1 MRTLK
6 VLVYGD
12 VDLNIMDGSA
22 VWLTSMA
29 GMLATNPD
37 IQAEILLKA
46 RIKNTLLTDE
56 MAGYPNVTIIQPYEN
71 LGERSFAN
79 GNRMNVAEAVTVMK
93 ELDAKNNYD
102 LIIVRGFDLVRQLMQ
117 EGGLLV
123 EKTVP
128 YITDFSHTLTRS
140 SRKERSE
147 LEEVYTRFP
156 SLFMQTEP
164 MKKSFMRLMD
174 VDGAKIQILFPMVP
188 NITSEPSFRNRNDRL
203 IYTGK
208 FATDWYTEEIVEVA
222 SELDEKITVG
232 IAGDKFQGELAAK
245 KAHIMQQFT
254 EEPRID
260 WHGAMSRSASQQ
272 FIEDGDVG
280 ISWRSEVIDND
291 ESVELS
297 TKLLEYGRLG
307 KPVLLRR
314 TKMHEDLL
322 GKDYPLFVDTKE
334 QFVTKA
340 TQSLEDSK
348 LYERAARMVY
358 EASQHFTLE
367 ASYKRLS
374 SFLWS
379 YQKDRIRVVFAGH
392 DLKFLTMAIT
402 ACEANPQLEVKIDN
416 WKGHA
421 THDEKQSQ
429 MLLDWAD
436 VIFCEWGLG
445 NAVWYSKH
453 KKPHQKLIVRMH
465 LQERETEYPANY
477 TMDNIDQ
484 IIAISPYIFEEFH
497 RVCKIPREKMTM
509 IYNMI
514 DTAQYR
520 RKKTVD
526 SRYNIGVCG
535 ILPSRKRLDLTLDI
549 LEKLWQK
556 DKRYRLYVK
565 SRMPQDLA
573 WLMQREDEK
582 KYYDSVF
589 KRIKNAP
596 WKDAVIFDE
605 HGDDVA
611 DWMKKI
617 GFMLST
623 SDFESFHLAPMEGM
637 ASGSVPCVLHWP
649 GAETIYPEEHIFETT
664 DAIAEYIRAYKQ
676 TPDKKLELRLYPQA
690 KFDKVIICKKLE
702 NMIMGAFL
710 NGKTSNKL

>member
-37 IQAEILLKA
+37 IQTEILLKA

-56 MAGYPNVTIIQPYEN
+56 MAGYPNVKMIQPYED
-71 LGERSFAN
+71 LGNRSFAN
-79 GNRMNVAEAVTVMK
+79 GNRMNAAEAVRVMK
-93 ELDAKNNYD
+93 ELDAKNHYH
-102 LIIVRGFDLVRQLMQ
+102 LIIVRGFDLVRQLVQ
-117 EGGLLV
+117 ESKLV
-123 EKTVP
+123 GKTVP
-128 YITDFSHTLTRS
+128 YITDFNHTLTRS

-147 LEEVYTRFP
+147 LGEVYRRFP
-156 SLFMQTEP
+156 NLFMQTEP
-164 MKKSFMRLMD
+164 MKQAFMRLMN
-174 VDGAKIQILFPMVP
+174 VDGEKIQILFPMVP
-188 NITSEPSFRNRNDRL
+188 NGAAQPSFRNENDRL
-203 IYTGK
+203 VYTGK
-208 FATDWYTEEIVEVA
+208 FAADWYTEEIVEAA
-222 SELDEKITVG
+222 SELEGNITVG
-232 IAGDKFQGELAAK
+232 IAGDKFQGELTAK
-245 KAHIMQQFT
+245 KEQIMKQFA
-254 EEPRID
+254 EEPKID
-260 WHGAMSRSASQQ
+260 WRGAMSRSASQQ
-272 FIEDGDVG
+272 FIEDGDIG

-314 TKMHEDLL
+314 TKMHEGLL
-322 GKDYPLFVDTKE
+322 GKDYPLFVTTKE
-334 QFVTKA
+334 QFIEKA
-340 TQSLEDSK
+340 TQSLTDST
-348 LYERAARMVY
+348 LYEKAARMTY
-358 EASQHFTLE
+358 EASQHFTMA

-379 YQKDRIRVVFAGH
+379 YQKDKIRVVFAGH
-392 DLKFLTMAIT
+392 DLKFLTMAID
-402 ACEANPQLEVKIDN
+402 ACEANPRLEVKVDK

-421 THDEKQSQ
+421 THDEKASQ
-429 MLLDWAD
+429 KLLNWAD

-453 KKPHQKLIVRMH
+453 KKAHQKLIVRMH
-465 LQERETEYPANY
+465 LQERETEHPANY

-497 RVCKIPREKMTM
+497 RVCGIPREKMTM

-535 ILPSRKRLDLTLDI
+535 ILPSRKRMDLTLDI

-565 SRMPQDLA
+565 SRMPQDLP

-582 KYYDSVF
+582 MYYDAIF
-589 KRIKNAP
+589 KRIEDAP

-605 HGDDVA
+605 HGDDVPE
-611 DWMKKI
+611 WMRKI

-664 DAIAEYIRAYKQ
+664 EDIAEYIGSYKQ

-690 KFDKVIICKKLE
+690 NFDKLIICKKLE
-702 NMIMGAFL
+702 NVIMEAFV
-710 NGKTSNKL
+710 NGETSNKH

>member
-1 MRTLK
+1 M
-6 VLVYGD
+6 YGD

-37 IQAEILLKA
+37 VQTEILLKA
-46 RIKNTLLTDE
+46 RVKNTLLTDE
-56 MAGYPNVTIIQPYEN
+56 MAGYPNVTMIQPYED
-71 LGERSFAN
+71 LEKRSFDN
-79 GNRMNVAEAVTVMK
+79 GNRMNVAEAVRVMK
-93 ELDAKNNYD
+93 ELDAKNHYHV
-102 LIIVRGFDLVRQLMQ
+102 IIVRGFDLVRQLMK
-117 EGGLLV
+117 ESKLV

-128 YITDFSHTLTRS
+128 YITDFNHTLTRS
-140 SRKERSE
+140 SRKERAE
-147 LEEVYTRFP
+147 LGEVYKRFP
-156 SLFMQTEP
+156 NIFMQTEP
-164 MKKSFMRLMD
+164 MKQAFMRLMN
-174 VDGAKIQILFPMVP
+174 VGGEKIQILFPMVP
-188 NITSEPSFRNRNDRL
+188 NGTVEPSFRNKNDRL
-203 IYTGK
+203 VYTGK
-208 FATDWYTEEIVEVA
+208 FATDWYTEEIVEAA
-222 SELDEKITVG
+222 SELDGNITVG
-232 IAGDKFQGELAAK
+232 IAGDKFQGELTAK
-245 KAHIMQQFT
+245 KEQIMQQFT
-254 EEPRID
+254 EEPKID
-260 WHGAMSRSASQQ
+260 WRGAMSRSASQQ
-272 FIEDGDVG
+272 FIEDADVG

-307 KPVLLRR
+307 KPVLVRR

-322 GKDYPLFVDTKE
+322 GKDYPLFVATKE
-334 QFVTKA
+334 QFIEKA
-340 TQSLEDSK
+340 TQSLNDSA
-348 LYERAARMVY
+348 LYERAARMTY
-358 EASQHFTLE
+358 GASQHFTMA

-374 SFLWS
+374 TFLWS
-379 YQKDRIRVVFAGH
+379 YQKDNIRIVFAGH
-392 DLKFLTMAIT
+392 DLKFLTMAIET
-402 ACEANPQLEVKIDN
+402 CGANPRLEVKIDT

-421 THDEKQSQ
+421 THDEKTSQ
-429 MLLDWAD
+429 KLLDWAD
-436 VIFCEWGLG
+436 IIFCEWGLG

-465 LQERETEYPANY
+465 LQERETEHPANY

-497 RVCKIPREKMTM
+497 RVCGIPREKMTM

-565 SRMPQDLA
+565 SKMPQDLP

-582 KYYDSVF
+582 AYYDAIF
-589 KRIKNAP
+589 KRIEDAP

-611 DWMKKI
+611 EWMRKI

-664 DAIAEYIRAYKQ
+664 EDIAEYIESYEQ

-690 KFDKVIICKKLE
+690 NFDKMIICKKLE
-702 NMIMGAFL
+702 NVIMEAFV
-710 NGKTSNKL
+710 NGETSSKL

>member
-1 MRTLK
+1 
-6 VLVYGD
+6 
-12 VDLNIMDGSA
+12 MDGSA

-37 IQAEILLKA
+37 IQTEILLKA

-56 MAGYPNVTIIQPYEN
+56 MAGYPNVKMIQPYED
-71 LGERSFAN
+71 LGNRSFAN
-79 GNRMNVAEAVTVMK
+79 GNRMNAAEAVRVMK
-93 ELDAKNNYD
+93 ELDAKNHYH
-102 LIIVRGFDLVRQLMQ
+102 LIIVRGFDLVRQLVQ
-117 EGGLLV
+117 ESKLV
-123 EKTVP
+123 GKTVP
-128 YITDFSHTLTRS
+128 YITDFNHTLTRS

-147 LEEVYTRFP
+147 LGEVYRRFP
-156 SLFMQTEP
+156 NLFMQTEP
-164 MKKSFMRLMD
+164 MKQAFMRLMN
-174 VDGAKIQILFPMVP
+174 VDGEKIQILFPMVP
-188 NITSEPSFRNRNDRL
+188 NGAAQPSFRNENDRL
-203 IYTGK
+203 VYTGK
-208 FATDWYTEEIVEVA
+208 FAADWYTEEIVEAA
-222 SELDEKITVG
+222 SELEGNITVG
-232 IAGDKFQGELAAK
+232 IAGDKFQGELTAK
-245 KAHIMQQFT
+245 KEQIMKQFA
-254 EEPRID
+254 EEPKID
-260 WHGAMSRSASQQ
+260 WRGAMSRSASQQ
-272 FIEDGDVG
+272 FIEDGDIG

-314 TKMHEDLL
+314 TKMHEGLL
-322 GKDYPLFVDTKE
+322 GKDYPLFVTTKE
-334 QFVTKA
+334 QFIEKA
-340 TQSLEDSK
+340 TQSLTDST
-348 LYERAARMVY
+348 LYEKAARMTY
-358 EASQHFTLE
+358 GASQHFTMA

-379 YQKDRIRVVFAGH
+379 YQKDKIRVVFAGH
-392 DLKFLTMAIT
+392 DLKFLTMAID
-402 ACEANPQLEVKIDN
+402 ACEANPRLEVKVDK

-421 THDEKQSQ
+421 THDEKASQ
-429 MLLDWAD
+429 KLLNWAD

-453 KKPHQKLIVRMH
+453 KKAHQKLIVRMH
-465 LQERETEYPANY
+465 LQERETEHPANY

-497 RVCKIPREKMTM
+497 RVCGIPREKMTM

-535 ILPSRKRLDLTLDI
+535 ILPSRKRMDLTLDI

-565 SRMPQDLA
+565 SRMPQDLP

-582 KYYDSVF
+582 MYYDAIF
-589 KRIKNAP
+589 KRIEDAP

-605 HGDDVA
+605 HGDDVPE
-611 DWMKKI
+611 WMRKI

-664 DAIAEYIRAYKQ
+664 EDIAEYIGAYKQ

-690 KFDKVIICKKLE
+690 NFDKLIICKKLE
-702 NMIMGAFL
+702 NVIMEAFV
-710 NGKTSNKL
+710 NGETSNKH

>member
-1 MRTLK
+1 MLRTLK

-29 GMLATNPD
+29 GMLATSPD
-37 IQAEILLKA
+37 IQTDILLKA
-46 RIKNTLLTDE
+46 RIKNTRLTEE
-56 MAGYPNVTIIQPYEN
+56 MAEYSNVKMIQPYED
-71 LGERSFAN
+71 LEKRTFAN
-79 GNRMNVAEAVTVMK
+79 GNRMNVAEAVRVMK
-93 ELDAKNNYD
+93 ELDAKNKYN
-102 LIIVRGFDLVRQLMQ
+102 LIIVRGFDLVRQLLQ
-117 EGGLLV
+117 ESKLAG
-123 EKTVP
+123 KTVP
-128 YITDFSHTLTRS
+128 YITDFHHTLTES

-147 LEEVYTRFP
+147 LSEVYRRFP
-156 SLFMQTEP
+156 NLFMQTEP
-164 MKKSFMRLMD
+164 MKQAFMRLMN

-188 NITSEPSFRNRNDRL
+188 NMTAEPSFRNQNDRL

-208 FATDWYTEEIVEVA
+208 FAADWYTEELL
-222 SELDEKITVG
+222 ELAPKLDKNMMIG

-245 KAHIMQQFT
+245 KEQIMQQFT
-254 EEPRID
+254 EEPMID
-260 WHGAMSRSASQQ
+260 WQGAMSRSASQQ

-280 ISWRSEVIDND
+280 ISWRSEAIDND

-297 TKLLEYGRLG
+297 TKLLEYGRNG

-322 GKDYPLFVDTKE
+322 GKDYPLFVMTKE
-334 QFVTKA
+334 EFIEKA
-340 TQSLEDSK
+340 TQSLTDSK
-348 LYERAARMVY
+348 LYERAARMTY
-358 EASQHFTLE
+358 EASKYFTME
-367 ASYKRLS
+367 AAYKRLS

-379 YQKDRIRVVFAGH
+379 YQKDKIRVVFAGH
-392 DLKFLTMAIT
+392 DLKFLTMAI
-402 ACEANPQLEVKIDN
+402 AASEADPQLEVKIDT
-416 WKGHA
+416 WQGHA
-421 THDEKQSQ
+421 THDEKTSQ
-429 MLLDWAD
+429 KLLEWAD

-465 LQERETEYPANY
+465 LQERETPHPANY
-477 TMDNIDQ
+477 TIENIDQ
-484 IIAISPYIFEEFH
+484 FIAISPYIFEEFH
-497 RVCKIPREKMTM
+497 RVCGIPREKMTM

-520 RKKTVD
+520 RKKTID

-556 DKRYRLYVK
+556 DNRYRLYVK
-565 SRMPQDLA
+565 SRMPQDLP

-582 KYYDSVF
+582 AYYDAVF
-589 KRIKNAP
+589 KRIEDAP

-605 HGDDVA
+605 HGDDVPE
-611 DWMKKI
+611 WMRKI

-637 ASGSVPCVLHWP
+637 ASGSVPCVLHWS
-649 GAETIYPEEHIFETT
+649 GAETIYPEENIFETT
-664 DAIAEYIRAYKQ
+664 TEIADYIRAYKR
-676 TPDKKLELRLYPQA
+676 TPEKQAELRLYPQA
-690 KFDKVIICKKLE
+690 NFDKLIICKKIE
-702 NMIMGAFL
+702 KTIKEAFL
-710 NGKTSNKL
+710 YGASNKL

>member
-1 MRTLK
+1 M
-6 VLVYGD
+6 YGD

-71 LGERSFAN
+71 LDERSFAN

-93 ELDAKNNYD
+93 ELDAKKHYD

-117 EGGLLV
+117 DGKLLV

-156 SLFMQTEP
+156 NLFMQTEP
-164 MKKSFMRLMD
+164 MKQSFMRLMD
-174 VDGAKIQILFPMVP
+174 VDGVKIQILFPMVP

-208 FATDWYTEEIVEVA
+208 FATDWYTEQIVEVA
-222 SELDEKITVG
+222 SELGEKITIG

-254 EEPRID
+254 EEPKIS
-260 WHGAMSRSASQQ
+260 WYGAMSRSASQR

-322 GKDYPLFVDTKE
+322 GEDYPLFVDTKE
-334 QFVTKA
+334 QFVKKA

-348 LYERAARMVY
+348 LYERSARMAY

-367 ASYKRLS
+367 AAYKRLS

-379 YQKDRIRVVFAGH
+379 FQKDKIRVVFAGH
-392 DLKFLTMAIT
+392 DLKFLRMAIT
-402 ACEANPQLEVKIDN
+402 ACEASPQLEVKIDN

-421 THDEKQSQ
+421 THDEKKSQ
-429 MLLDWAD
+429 ILLDWAD

-453 KKPHQKLIVRMH
+453 KKQHQKLIVRMH
-465 LQERETEYPANY
+465 LQERETEHPANY

-497 RVCKIPREKMTM
+497 RVCNIPREKMTM

-514 DTAQYR
+514 DTAQYC

-565 SRMPQDLA
+565 SRMPQDLP

-589 KRIKNAP
+589 QRIEDAP
-596 WKDAVIFDE
+596 WKDAVTFDE

-611 DWMKKI
+611 EWMKKI

-649 GAETIYPEEHIFETT
+649 GAETIYPKEHIFETT
-664 DAIAEYIRAYKQ
+664 DAIAEYIRVYKQ
-676 TPDKKLELRLYPQA
+676 APDKKLELRLYPQA
-690 KFDKVIICKKLE
+690 KFDKIIICEKIE
-702 NMIMGAFL
+702 NMIVGAFL
-710 NGKTSNKL
+710 NGKTSSKI

>member
-37 IQAEILLKA
+37 IQTEILLKA

-56 MAGYPNVTIIQPYEN
+56 MAGYPNVKMIQPYEDFGN
-71 LGERSFAN
+71 RPFAN
-79 GNRMNVAEAVTVMK
+79 GNRMNAAEAVRVMK
-93 ELDAKNNYD
+93 ELDAKNHYH
-102 LIIVRGFDLVRQLMQ
+102 LIIVRGFDLVRQLVQ
-117 EGGLLV
+117 ESKLV
-123 EKTVP
+123 GKTVP
-128 YITDFSHTLTRS
+128 YITDFNHTLTRS

-147 LEEVYTRFP
+147 LGEVYRRFP
-156 SLFMQTEP
+156 NLFMQTEP
-164 MKKSFMRLMD
+164 MKQAFMRLMN
-174 VDGAKIQILFPMVP
+174 VDGEKIQILFPMVP
-188 NITSEPSFRNRNDRL
+188 NGAAQPSFRNENDRL
-203 IYTGK
+203 VYTGK
-208 FATDWYTEEIVEVA
+208 FAADWYTEEIVEAA
-222 SELDEKITVG
+222 SELEGNITVG
-232 IAGDKFQGELAAK
+232 IAGDKFQGELTAK
-245 KAHIMQQFT
+245 KEQIMKQFA
-254 EEPRID
+254 EEPKID
-260 WHGAMSRSASQQ
+260 WRGAMSRSASQQ
-272 FIEDGDVG
+272 FIEDGDIG

-314 TKMHEDLL
+314 TKMHEGLL
-322 GKDYPLFVDTKE
+322 GKDYPLFVTTKE
-334 QFVTKA
+334 QFIEKA
-340 TQSLEDSK
+340 TQSLTDST
-348 LYERAARMVY
+348 LYEKAARMTY
-358 EASQHFTLE
+358 GASQHFTMA

-379 YQKDRIRVVFAGH
+379 YQKDKIRVVFAGH
-392 DLKFLTMAIT
+392 DLKFLTMAID
-402 ACEANPQLEVKIDN
+402 ACEANPRLEVKVDK

-421 THDEKQSQ
+421 THDEKASQ
-429 MLLDWAD
+429 KLLNWAD

-453 KKPHQKLIVRMH
+453 KKAHQKLIVRMH
-465 LQERETEYPANY
+465 LQERETEHPANY

-497 RVCKIPREKMTM
+497 RVCGIPREKMTM

-535 ILPSRKRLDLTLDI
+535 ILPSRKRMDLTLDI

-565 SRMPQDLA
+565 SRMPQDLP

-582 KYYDSVF
+582 MYYDAIF
-589 KRIKNAP
+589 KRIEDAP

-605 HGDDVA
+605 HGDDVPE
-611 DWMKKI
+611 WMRKI

-664 DAIAEYIRAYKQ
+664 EDIAEYIGAYKQ

-690 KFDKVIICKKLE
+690 NFDKLIICKKLE
-702 NMIMGAFL
+702 NVIMEAFV
-710 NGKTSNKL
+710 NGETSNKH